1 VTTTAHSRS
10 SPGRPIRRI
19 ALLLAG
25 AGLIGVLTAG
35 CGIPAS
41 SGPQAIAKGNIPSR
55 LLNPGSTTTSTNPNP
70 PPVYVTEQIY
80 LVDPNLHL
88 TPRNRNIAPPANLTQ
103 IVDALLLGP
112 IAAESAEGIQS
123 FVTSTSPLSGSN
135 RAVVTV
141 ANGIATVNFAT
152 NPVQVVG
159 AAQTLLAI
167 AQVVFTV
174 TQQPN
179 VTGVLFQIAG
189 QPIEVPIG
197 PNGALV
203 PGPVN
208 QAQYPAQA
216 PVPTATP

>member
-1 VTTTAHSRS
+1 MTRTARSRS
-10 SPGRPIRRI
+10 SSGRTTRRT
-19 ALLLAG
+19 AVLAVV
-25 AGLIGVLTAG
+25 GLISVLTAA
-35 CGIPAS
+35 CGIPTS

-55 LLNPGSTTTSTNPNP
+55 LLNPGSTTTTIPNP

-112 IAAESAEGIQS
+112 VAAESAEGIQS
-123 FVTSTSPLSGSN
+123 FVTSTSPLTGAN

-141 ANGIATVNFAT
+141 ANATVNFAT

-159 AAQTLLAI
+159 ATQTLLAI

-174 TQQPN
+174 TQQAN
-179 VTGVLFQIAG
+179 VTGVLFQIG
-189 QPIEVPIG
+189 GEPIEVPIG

-208 QAQYPAQA
+208 QAQYQAQA
-216 PVPTATP
+216 PVTTATP

>member
-1 VTTTAHSRS
+1 MINHLPS
-10 SPGRPIRRI
+10 GRRPRRI
-19 ALLLAG
+19 ALILAL
-25 AGLIGVLTAG
+25 AGLIGMMAAG
-35 CGIPAS
+35 CGIPTS
-41 SGPQAIAKGNIPSR
+41 SGPQAIAKGNVPSR
-55 LLNPGSTTTSTNPNP
+55 LLNPGSTPTSTTLNP
-70 PPVYVTEQIY
+70 PPVATVTEEIY
-80 LVDPNLHL
+80 LVDPTLHL

-103 IVDALLLGP
+103 IVNALLLGP
-112 IAAESAEGIQS
+112 TASESAEGIQS
-123 FVTSTSPLSGSN
+123 FITGISPLSGSN

-141 ANGIATVNFAT
+141 ANGIATVDFAA

-159 AAQTLLAI
+159 ATQTLLAI

-208 QAQYPAQA
+208 QSQYPAQA
-216 PVPTATP
+216 PVTSATP

>member
-1 VTTTAHSRS
+1 MSLPDCSV
-10 SPGRPIRRI
+10 
-19 ALLLAG
+19 
-25 AGLIGVLTAG
+25 
-35 CGIPAS
+35 PA
-41 SGPQAIAKGNIPSR
+41 P
-55 LLNPGSTTTSTNPNP
+55 STTTIPNP
-70 PPVYVTEQIY
+70 PPVVRHRGRSTWST
-80 LVDPNLHL
+80 PSLHL
-88 TPRNRNIAPPANLTQ
+88 TPRNRNVAPPANLTQ
-103 IVDALLLGP
+103 IVNRCCLGP
-112 IAAESAEGIQS
+112 DGRGVGRRDPELRLRGSP
-123 FVTSTSPLSGSN
+123 VTGAN

-141 ANGIATVNFAT
+141 ANGIATVDFAT

-159 AAQTLLAI
+159 ASQTLLAI

-174 TQQPN
+174 TQQAN

-216 PVPTATP
+216 PVTTATP

>member
-1 VTTTAHSRS
+1 MTRTVRSRS
-10 SPGRPIRRI
+10 SSGRTTRRT
-19 ALLLAG
+19 AVLAV
-25 AGLIGVLTAG
+25 AGLISVLTAA
-35 CGIPAS
+35 CGIPTS
-41 SGPQAIAKGNIPSR
+41 SGPQSIAKGNIPSR
-55 LLNPGSTTTSTNPNP
+55 LLDPGSTTTTIPNP

-112 IAAESAEGIQS
+112 VAAESAEGIQS
-123 FVTSTSPLSGSN
+123 FVTSTSPSPSTN

-141 ANGIATVNFAT
+141 ANGTATVNFAT

-159 AAQTLLAI
+159 ATQTLLAI
-167 AQVVFTV
+167 AQVVFTI

-179 VTGVLFQIAG
+179 VTGVLFEIGG
-189 QPIEVPIG
+189 QPIEVPVG

-208 QAQYPAQA
+208 QSQYAAQA
-216 PVPTATP
+216 PVPSATP

>member
-1 VTTTAHSRS
+1 MTRTARSRS
-10 SPGRPIRRI
+10 SSGRTTRRT
-19 ALLLAG
+19 AVLAVV
-25 AGLIGVLTAG
+25 GLISVLTAA
-35 CGIPAS
+35 CGIPTS

-55 LLNPGSTTTSTNPNP
+55 LLNPGSTTTTIPNP

-112 IAAESAEGIQS
+112 VAAESAEGIQS
-123 FVTSTSPLSGSN
+123 FVTSTSPLTGAN

-159 AAQTLLAI
+159 ATQTLLAI

-174 TQQPN
+174 TQQAN
-179 VTGVLFQIAG
+179 VTGVLFQIG
-189 QPIEVPIG
+189 GEPIEVPIG

-208 QAQYPAQA
+208 QAQYQAQA
-216 PVPTATP
+216 PVTTGTP